1 MFSLIPSLRVQ
12 ALCHRCGMSALRYW
26 PLNKFP
32 QVWIHIVH
40 LQDPALFCFSKSLL
54 SFLPLLVFICKK
66 LILLGCY
73 NKTCCHLHKFTALC
87 AVSHLLVG
95 YKFPLPTPIAGT
107 TSSNFEYVKSSSG
120 PNFRGLLYTVV
131 QELRRRIGRMTGIK
145 KMWSLQIDAKVRDIL
160 PSAALAAQYLPL
172 GLIH

>member
-40 LQDPALFCFSKSLL
+40 LQDPALFCFSKNLL
-54 SFLPLLVFICKK
+54 SFLPFLVFICKK

-107 TSSNFEYVKSSSG
+107 TSSNFEYEYEYGV
-120 PNFRGLLYTVV
+120 LLDPVFEAYCTVHRCLTA
-131 QELRRRIGRMTGIK
+131 QEENGENDLDK
-145 KMWSLQIDAKVRDIL
+145 KWEAKFANRCKR
-160 PSAALAAQYLPL
+160 SR
-172 GLIH
+172 